1 MKHNNSASGNV
12 VAKSS
17 NSPPQREG
25 EGTRFSRLLLILA
38 VALVATPSHAA
49 EITIRLLRADAPD
62 QLVSTAITKV
72 DLAAEAA
79 KAKEDAAKSARPSTP
94 GYAPAKEAEVKPQAQ
109 FDHYANYMRG
119 IVIDGK
125 HPFQRT
131 YQGSFLGRTDTLT
144 LELADGEHVIE
155 PGAHKFTVRAGQVAA
170 QDPSLRANGRTL
182 DVLLHPVTV
191 MAVDGSAIRPMP
203 AEVRRLPVAPRLYW
217 GAEELLPKEQILSA
231 TTTFKRLTLYL
242 LANTNGPGYRVAPTD
257 RNFHLTA
264 DGLTVLDEAGKPA
277 TDGGVFV
284 ENRFTLV
291 LPKSAVPVTVRGTNV
306 QVLISGPAGN
316 LKLAS
321 TTKGSASG
329 TFFAYSARDGADIT
343 VGHRDSNTP
352 MKFPGDLGKFPRR
365 RIVVDA
371 TAPESHEPRL
381 LAVSLAG
388 YSLDAGQPLRVRVQF
403 QDALDSATL
412 TPPQVAAYLWR
423 EPVLGED
430 GWLRELPA
438 DAPAAGWQNLAV
450 RATGEA
456 DLFDLV
462 APEVPGNVYRLRIVV
477 DRRGQCAPQS
487 ALQADFIQAIL
498 NPAARATLSVF
509 SPVGRHAFV
518 QGSELPFSAVL
529 KSAAPVPAGKLRV
542 TLRRGESEFALVERE
557 VPAVA
562 AGQHPFHLRLDA
574 RATAA
579 LPAGDYQLTAS
590 LGELR
595 AATWS
600 VRIAPPRFREP
611 FAHFDHNCWSSWSQI
626 DAGFPYLTAPKS
638 IAEANE
644 GRRAIARNA
653 AILGRQ
659 GNLNLTDWGIGPGG
673 AFPNY
678 QGRDSSSEVA
688 EVEMI
693 LRRTPS
699 LPAHEVFYYQNR
711 FETVHEAL
719 AAQGMGELNSVLSGF
734 IPYSLVH
741 SVEKEVAAE
750 MRKFQLVAQTA
761 DKFDNFTGMSLVKA
775 DTAPIGNAE
784 IGDSGRTIRLIEQM
798 KNFEAKHK
806 FRPPPAGHAAA
817 NFNLSLTGKTPPPL
831 IVENGRRFEAWAQ
844 DENSLIAD
852 FYRQARVDV
861 EPLLPGLRYAA
872 LGPPGYE
879 ATWAGGYPGTAQ
891 REANLITVQSGC
903 GDYGQTLIFEP
914 FVRTRFLQMTGK
926 HCWGTL
932 GLSTAGPTGFY
943 NTKQHLAGY
952 LAAGV
957 KGFGYRDAW
966 REVTGP
972 QGGANLMGIQEERED
987 IAALLRTYGPMF
999 AQLEPRAAIAV
1010 FYPFHQTIYQ
1020 ALPLDLPG
1028 GRMVSPH
1035 LAAYAALAQLALLG
1049 HDAEVLSEE
1058 RVDAGDLS
1066 RFKVVLLPNL
1076 HYLLPR
1082 HREAL
1087 EKFSAGGGHLL
1098 AGARSTLLPKGAK
1111 PITDDFTEVHECSAT
1126 WSLNA
1131 LHDVGHAWLFGEL
1144 RRKAAALRADLE
1156 PLVQPFARPRTDR
1169 VFVQTTH
1176 AGEGRYTFVWNTL
1189 HPSWMGTT
1197 RVSGNPE
1204 WSAGLEAVEQTLMP
1218 LKESVQFPA
1227 EHFTYELFTQERVAT
1242 GPAKDGRAEA
1252 VADLSFTPFR
1262 VFVSLPRAI
1271 AKLQLEAP
1279 ASVPAGRPWPVKVTL
1294 LDSDGK
1300 AVNAS
1305 VPLRLTLLDASGK
1318 RAWESNGA
1326 AFPTFS
1332 GELSAPLGSAP
1343 GPWKIQVTELVSG
1356 RQIEAPVA
1364 VVAAQSQSF
1373 ASAVRELPTVDVQ
1386 RAELVRQFIAAR
1398 RKDGQ
1403 PVVIV
1408 LDDSQTLTRQA
1419 LAQEAAKTLQ
1429 QLGVKAE
1436 VRRASQPGVFAN
1448 EERVHLYSDWRD
1460 MNPAQHV
1467 AHHLALLGGEGE
1479 NVLLEEL
1486 QENQLFTR
1494 PMTSSYPG
1502 PGRGVLTVVRSPFA
1516 YNRDVLCLLGPDEAG
1531 IRAALAELGAR
1542 TPTSAA
1548 ASQPT
1553 VAAADVGVLAPSSP
1567 LTTHTLPG
1575 KLTPGTPFATMDGA
1589 PVQRIAVSADGT
1601 RLAFGTMGYATNLF
1615 VFDPAGKLLAE
1626 DKVGHVNTAGL
1637 TFLDGGRVGVTSDG
1651 AAYLREAD
1659 GTLRWRLRGLRHI
1672 DPQGRYCVLP
1682 LGNGFEVLTLDLKPR
1697 WKFDE
1702 WDAYETAQEILF
1714 SRQAT
1719 FIAALDAGD
1728 TLVYRLTGKAPGLAG
1743 EAGDDLVFCDA
1754 LTGKEKRRIAVA
1766 LAPTAA
1772 FAGLGETG
1780 TKLQSLE
1787 FVAGGSLVLAM
1798 LTSRAAPEPV
1808 AVLLDGAL
1816 QPLLAERFTV
1826 PTYLA
1831 GTQAKTQRRI
1841 LADRRQVFTVG
1852 DTVCLADAQWSGL
1865 ASARTENLILSLAVD
1880 EARQRLAVANY
1891 SGHVELFDFSLKR
1904 LWRAEVGSAA
1914 QLAFLPDGR
1923 LAVGT
1928 LRGQAL
1934 LLGADGKA
1942 VWTASLNRYAE
1953 PEVVDQR
1960 WAQLEALPGLQR
1972 AEDAS
1977 WWQKLTNNVPLGDD
1991 VAGVTGKLTARDSLG
2006 GNFNG
2011 EAFGTY
2017 LVEWRHR
2024 AVKGAGRLALEI
2036 LEVERGGTNAVA
2048 ATLRRVA
2055 LSAAPGATEG
2065 VEHALLRLGDRPERV
2080 NVTVRLSGDGEAVST
2095 VTVRPLRFPS
2105 ENVIR
2110 IPSLYRGEIS
2120 EATRA
2125 NPPVTVG
2132 IYKNV
2137 TEQDDPHD
2145 TAMADPFALVNGR
2158 ALETEGAL
2166 LKGNWFGDGSSL
2178 SATKTYPSLP
2188 CWIELTLP
2196 TKRVISHIVIAEDP
2210 AQARVEP
2217 LAVDAFVES
2226 RETRAGL
2233 SDFERRQLR
2242 RGFWLGVVKTRSS
2255 GHPYNVYQ
2263 LAKPVFTNKLRVYV
2277 LGGHSSITE
2286 VELYGAPPKKVAT
2299 AAAEKGE
2306 K

>member
-1 MKHNNSASGNV
+1 MVNEGAALFDRPVTSV
-12 VAKSS
+12 T
-17 NSPPQREG
+17 PPH
-25 EGTRFSRLLLILA
+25 F
-38 VALVATPSHAA
+38 
-49 EITIRLLRADAPD
+49 
-62 QLVSTAITKV
+62 STAV
-72 DLAAEAA
+72 Y
-79 KAKEDAAKSARPSTP
+79 S
-94 GYAPAKEAEVKPQAQ
+94 
-109 FDHYANYMRG
+109 

-125 HPFQRT
+125 HPFQRS

-144 LELADGEHVIE
+144 LDLAEGEHVIE
-155 PGAHKFTVRAGQVAA
+155 PGAHRFAVRAGQVAT

-182 DVLLHPVTV
+182 DVLLHPVTI

-257 RNFHLTA
+257 RHFHLTA
-264 DGLTVLDEAGKPA
+264 DGLTVLDEAGQPA

-306 QVLISGPAGN
+306 QVLIAGPAGN

-321 TTKGSASG
+321 TAKGSASG

-343 VGHRDSNTP
+343 VGNRDSHQP
-352 MKFPGDLGKFPRR
+352 VKFHGDLGKFPRR

-371 TAPESHEPRL
+371 TAPESREPRL

-403 QDALDSATL
+403 QDALDTATL
-412 TPPQVAAYLWR
+412 TPPQVAAFLWR

-438 DAPAAGWQNLAV
+438 DAPAAGWQTLAV

-456 DLFDLV
+456 ELFDII

-477 DRRGQCAPQS
+477 DRRGQCSPQS
-487 ALQADFIQAIL
+487 ALQADFIQGIL

-529 KSAAPVPAGKLRV
+529 KSAAPVAAGNLRV
-542 TLRRGESEFALVERE
+542 SLRRGGSEFALVERE

-562 AGQHPFHLRLDA
+562 AGQHPFHFRLDA
-574 RATAA
+574 SATAA
-579 LPAGDYQLTAS
+579 LPAGDYQLTAT

-595 AATWS
+595 AASWS
-600 VRIAPPRFREP
+600 VRIAAPRFREP
-611 FAHFDHNCWSSWSQI
+611 FAHFDHNCWSAWSQI
-626 DAGFPYLTAPKS
+626 DAGFPYVTAPKS
-638 IAEANE
+638 IADANE
-644 GRRAIARNA
+644 GRRVIARNA

-741 SVEKEVAAE
+741 SVAKEVAAE

-761 DKFDNFTGMSLVKA
+761 DKFDNFAGMSLVKA

-784 IGDSGRTIRLIEQM
+784 IGDSGRTLRLIEQM
-798 KNFEAKHK
+798 KTFEAKHK

-817 NFNLSLTGKTPPPL
+817 NFNLSFTGKTPPPL
-831 IVENGRRFEAWAQ
+831 VTENGRRFEAWAH
-844 DENSLIAD
+844 DENSLLAD

-926 HCWGTL
+926 NCWGTL

-999 AQLEPRAAIAV
+999 AQLEPRAPIAV

-1035 LAAYAALAQLALLG
+1035 LTAYAALAQLALLG

-1066 RFKVVLLPNL
+1066 RFKVVILPNL

-1087 EKFSAGGGHLL
+1087 ERFSAGGGHLL
-1098 AGARSTLLPKGAK
+1098 AGARSTLLPKGARQ
-1111 PITDDFTEVHECSAT
+1111 ITDDFTEVHECSAT

-1189 HPSWMGTT
+1189 HPSWMGTP

-1204 WSAGLEAVEQTLMP
+1204 WSAGLEAVEQTLVP
-1218 LKESVQFPA
+1218 LKEPVQFPA
-1227 EHFTYELFTQERVAT
+1227 ERFTYELFTQERVAT

-1271 AKLQLEAP
+1271 ASLRLEAP
-1279 ASVPAGRPWPVKVTL
+1279 ASVPAGRPWPVKVTP

-1305 VPLRLTLLDASGK
+1305 VPLRLALLDASGK
-1318 RAWESNGA
+1318 TVWESNGA
-1326 AFPTFS
+1326 AFPSYT

-1343 GPWKIQVTELVSG
+1343 GSWKIQVTELVSG
-1356 RQIEAPVA
+1356 RQVEAPVT
-1364 VVAAQSQSF
+1364 VVAAQSQLF
-1373 ASAVRELPTVDVQ
+1373 ASAVRELPAVDVQ
-1386 RAELVRQFIAAR
+1386 RAELVRQFIASR

-1408 LDDSQTLTRQA
+1408 LDDSQALTRQT
-1419 LAQEAAKTLQ
+1419 LAQDAAKALQ
-1429 QLGVKAE
+1429 ALGVKAE

-1448 EERVHLYSDWRD
+1448 EERVHLYADWRD

-1467 AHHLALLGGEGE
+1467 PHHLVLLGGEGE
-1479 NVLLEEL
+1479 SVLLEEL
-1486 QENQLFTR
+1486 QENQLLTR
-1494 PMTSSYPG
+1494 PLTASYPG

-1516 YNRDVLCLLGPDEAG
+1516 YNRDVLCLLGPDEKG
-1531 IRAALAELGAR
+1531 IRAALAALTVTSQAASASGAVLPHPSPLPLGEGASTAVAGNAQPATAIATNTKAATSAPAR
-1542 TPTSAA
+1542 TAIPPLPAGEGRGEGERN
-1548 ASQPT
+1548 ASPKT
-1553 VAAADVGVLAPSSP
+1553 P

-1575 KLTPGTPFATMDGA
+1575 KLTPGTSFATMDGA
-1589 PVQRIAVSADGT
+1589 PVQRIAVSADGA
-1601 RLAFGTMGYATNLF
+1601 RIAFGTMGYATNLF

-1637 TFLDGGRVGVTSDG
+1637 TFLDGGRVGVESDG

-1659 GTLRWRLRGLRHI
+1659 GSLRWRLRGLRHL
-1672 DPQGRYCVLP
+1672 DPRGRYCVLP

-1719 FIAALDAGD
+1719 FVAALDAGD

-1743 EAGDDLVFCDA
+1743 ETGDDLVFCDA
-1754 LTGKEKRRIAVA
+1754 LTGREKRRVAVA
-1766 LAPTAA
+1766 LEPIAA
-1772 FAGLGETG
+1772 FAGLAEAG

-1787 FVAGGSLVLAM
+1787 FVAGGSVLAT

-1816 QPLLAERFTV
+1816 RPLLAERFTV
-1826 PTYLA
+1826 PSYLA
-1831 GTQAKTQRRI
+1831 GTQTKTQRRI

-1852 DTVCLADAQWSGL
+1852 DTVCLADAQWAGL
-1865 ASARTENLILSLAVD
+1865 ATARTENLILSLAVD

-1934 LLGADGKA
+1934 LLGAEGKA
-1942 VWTASLNRYAE
+1942 AWSASLNRYAE
-1953 PEVVDQR
+1953 PEVVEQR
-1960 WAQLEALPGLQR
+1960 WAQLEALLGLQR
-1972 AEDAS
+1972 VEDAP
-1977 WWQKLTNNVPLGDD
+1977 WWRKLTNNVPLGDD
-1991 VAGVTGKLTARDSLG
+1991 LAGVTGKVTARDSLG
-2006 GNFNG
+2006 GNCNG

-2036 LEVERGGTNAVA
+2036 LEVERGGTNAAA
-2048 ATLRRVA
+2048 ATVRRVA
-2055 LSAAPGATEG
+2055 LSATPGTTEG

-2080 NVTVRLSGDGEAVST
+2080 NVTVRLSGDGDAAST

-2110 IPSLYRGEIS
+2110 IPSLYRGEIA

-2145 TAMADPFALVNGR
+2145 TAMADAFSLVNGR
-2158 ALETEGAL
+2158 ALESEPAL

-2178 SATKTYPSLP
+2178 SATKSYPSLP

-2196 TKRVISHIVIAEDP
+2196 VKRVVSHIVIAEDP
-2210 AQARVEP
+2210 AQPRVEP
-2217 LAVDAFVES
+2217 LSVDAFVES
-2226 RETRAGL
+2226 RETRTGL
-2233 SDFERRQLR
+2233 SDFERRQLK
-2242 RGFWLGVVKTRSS
+2242 RGFWLGVVKARSS
-2255 GHPYNVYQ
+2255 SHPYHVYQ
-2263 LAKPVFTNKLRVYV
+2263 LPKPVFTNKLRVYV

-2286 VELYGAPPKKVAT
+2286 IELYGAPPKKVIAA

-2306 K
+2306 GR

>member
-1 MKHNNSASGNV
+1 MSISWL
-12 VAKSS
+12 
-17 NSPPQREG
+17 
-25 EGTRFSRLLLILA
+25 FLLA
-38 VALVATPSHAA
+38 VSTLVLSTHTHAA

-62 QLVSTAITKV
+62 QLVSTAITKI
-72 DLAAEAA
+72 DLAAEEAKAKDDAA
-79 KAKEDAAKSARPSTP
+79 KAARRGTP
-94 GYAPAKEAEVKPQAQ
+94 AAKEAEIKPQAQ

-119 IVIDGK
+119 IVINAK

-131 YQGSFLGRTDTLT
+131 YLGSFLGRTDVLT
-144 LELADGEHVIE
+144 LDLADGEHVID
-155 PGAHKFTVRAGQVAA
+155 PGAHKFTVSGGQVAA

-182 DVLLHPVTV
+182 DVLLHPVTI

-217 GAEELLPKEQILSA
+217 GTEELLPKEQILSA
-231 TTTFKRLTLYL
+231 ATTFKRLTLYL
-242 LANTNGPGYRVAPTD
+242 LANITGPGYRVSPTD

-264 DGLTVLDEAGKPA
+264 DGIAVLDESGKPA
-277 TDGGVFV
+277 TDNGVFV

-291 LPKSAVPVTVRGTNV
+291 LPKSAVPVTVRGKNV
-306 QVLISGPAGN
+306 QVLITGPAGN

-321 TTKGSASG
+321 AEKDSATG

-343 VGHRDSNTP
+343 VGNRDSNQP
-352 MKFPGDLGKFPRR
+352 VKFHGDLGRFPRR
-365 RIVVDA
+365 RIIVDA
-371 TAPESHEPRL
+371 TAPESREPRL

-388 YSLDAGQPLRVRVQF
+388 YSLDAGQPLRVRIQF
-403 QDALDSATL
+403 QDALDNSTL
-412 TPPQVAAYLWR
+412 TPPQVAAFLWR

-438 DAPAAGWQNLAV
+438 DAPAAGWQTLAV

-456 DLFDLV
+456 ELFDIV
-462 APEVPGNVYRLRIVV
+462 APEVPGSVYRLRIVV
-477 DRRGQCAPQS
+477 DRRGKCSPQS
-487 ALQADFIQAIL
+487 ALHADFIQGIL
-498 NPAARATLSVF
+498 DPASRATLSAF
-509 SPVGRHAFV
+509 CPIGRHAFL
-518 QGSELPFSAVL
+518 QGGEMPFSVVL
-529 KSAAPVPAGKLRV
+529 KNAAPVPAGKLRV
-542 TLRRGESEFALVERE
+542 TLRCGDGEFTLVERDI
-557 VPAVA
+557 PAVA
-562 AGQHPFHLRLDA
+562 AGQHPLHFRLDS

-579 LPAGDYQLTAS
+579 LSAGDYQLTAT

-595 AATWS
+595 AAPWS
-600 VRIAPPRFREP
+600 VRIAQPRFREP
-611 FAHFDHNCWSSWSQI
+611 FAHFDHNCWSAWSMI
-626 DAGFPYLTAPKS
+626 DAGFPYLTAPKG

-644 GRRAIARNA
+644 GRRALARNA

-699 LPAHEVFYYQNR
+699 LPAHEAFYYQNR

-741 SVEKEVAAE
+741 SVEKEVNAE

-784 IGDSGRTIRLIEQM
+784 LGDSGRTLRLIEQM

-817 NFNLSLTGKTPPPL
+817 NFNLSQTGKTPPAP
-831 IVENGRRFEAWAQ
+831 IAENGRRFEAWAEE
-844 DENSLIAD
+844 ENTLLAD
-852 FYRQARVDV
+852 FYKQARIDV

-879 ATWAGGYPGTAQ
+879 ATWAGGYPGLAQ
-891 REANLITVQSGC
+891 RDANLLTVQCGC
-903 GDYGQTLIFEP
+903 GDYGQTLIYEP
-914 FVRTRFLQMTGK
+914 FVRTRFIQMTGK
-926 HCWGTL
+926 PCWGVL

-987 IAALLRTYGPMF
+987 IAALLRTYGPML
-999 AQLEPRAAIAV
+999 AQLEPRAPIAV
-1010 FYPFHQTIYQ
+1010 FYPFHQSIYQ

-1028 GRMVSPH
+1028 ERMVSPQ
-1035 LAAYAALAQLALLG
+1035 LAAYAALAQLAMLG

-1058 RVDAGDLS
+1058 RIDAGDLS
-1066 RFKVVLLPNL
+1066 RFKMVLLPNL

-1087 EKFSAGGGHLL
+1087 EKYTAGGGHLL

-1111 PITDDFTEVHECSAT
+1111 KITDDFTEVHECNAT

-1131 LHDVGHAWLFGEL
+1131 LHDVGHAWLFGEM
-1144 RRKAAALRADLE
+1144 RRKAAALAQDLA
-1156 PLVQPFARPRTDR
+1156 PLVQPFARPTSDR

-1176 AGEGRYTFVWNTL
+1176 AGDGRYTFVWNTL
-1189 HPSWMGTT
+1189 YPSWMGTT
-1197 RVSGNPE
+1197 RVRNNPE

-1218 LKESVQFPA
+1218 LKETVQFPA
-1227 EHFTYELFTQERVAT
+1227 DRFTYELFTQERVAA
-1242 GPAKDGRAEA
+1242 GAAKDGRADA

-1271 AKLQLEAP
+1271 AKLQLDAP
-1279 ASVPAGRPWPVKVTL
+1279 ASVEAGRPWPVKVTPLDGDGKPINASIPLSLAL
-1294 LDSDGK
+1294 LDATGK
-1300 AVNAS
+1300 AVWKS
-1305 VPLRLTLLDASGK
+1305 SG
-1318 RAWESNGA
+1318 S

-1332 GELSAPLGSAP
+1332 GELSAPAGSAP
-1343 GPWKIQVTELVSG
+1343 GQWKIQVSELVSG
-1356 RQIEAPVA
+1356 RQIESTVT
-1364 VVAAQSQSF
+1364 VAAGQTKSF
-1373 ASAVRELPTVDVQ
+1373 AAAVRELPEVDVQ
-1386 RAELVRQFIAAR
+1386 RPDLVAQFVAAR

-1403 PVVIV
+1403 PVIIV
-1408 LDDSQTLTRQA
+1408 LDDSQAATRQA
-1419 LAQEAAKTLQ
+1419 LAQDAAKALQ
-1429 QLGVKAE
+1429 QLGIKAE

-1460 MNPAQHV
+1460 INPAQHV
-1467 AHHLALLGGEGE
+1467 ANHIVLLGGEGE
-1479 NVLLEEL
+1479 SVLLEEL

-1494 PMTSSYPG
+1494 PLTASYPG

-1516 YNRDVLCLLGPDEAG
+1516 YNRDVLCLLGPDEKG
-1531 IRAALAELGAR
+1531 IRAALAALV
-1542 TPTSAA
+1542 TTSQTAA
-1548 ASQPT
+1548 G
-1553 VAAADVGVLAPSSP
+1553 GVVRPPSDPRGGDGSSP
-1567 LTTHTLPG
+1567 LRLKRRTADGDEPSTPQTPLITHALAG
-1575 KLTPGTPFATMDGA
+1575 KLVPGTPFALMDGA
-1589 PVQRIAVSADGT
+1589 PVQRIAVSADGA
-1601 RLAFGTMGYATNLF
+1601 RVAFGTMGYATNLF
-1615 VFDPAGKLLAE
+1615 VFDSAGKLLAE

-1637 TFLDGGRVGVTSDG
+1637 AFLDGGRVGVESDG

-1659 GTLRWRLRGLRHI
+1659 GTLRWRLRGLRHL

-1719 FIAALDAGD
+1719 FVAALDAGD

-1743 EAGDDLVFCDA
+1743 EAGDDLIFCDA
-1754 LTGKEKRRIAVA
+1754 LTGKEKRRVAVA
-1766 LAPTAA
+1766 LAPLAA
-1772 FAGLGETG
+1772 FAGLAEAG

-1787 FVAGGSLVLAM
+1787 FVANGSLVLAT

-1816 QPLLAERFTV
+1816 RPLLAERFTV
-1826 PTYLA
+1826 PAYLA
-1831 GTQAKTQRRI
+1831 GTQTKTQRRI
-1841 LADRRQVFTVG
+1841 LADRRQIFTVG
-1852 DTVCLADAQWSGL
+1852 DTVCLADAQWASL
-1865 ASARTENLILSLAVD
+1865 ASARTANLILSLAVD
-1880 EARQRLAVANY
+1880 EARQRIAVANY
-1891 SGHVELFDFSLKR
+1891 SGHVEMFDFALKR
-1904 LWRAEVGSAA
+1904 LWHAELGSAA

-1923 LAVGT
+1923 LAAGT
-1928 LRGQAL
+1928 LRGQATL
-1934 LLGADGKA
+1934 LDAEGKS
-1942 VWTASLNRYAE
+1942 VWSASLNRYAE
-1953 PEVVDQR
+1953 PEVVEQR
-1960 WAQLEALPGLQR
+1960 WAQLEALPGVQR
-1972 AEDAS
+1972 PDDLP
-1977 WWQKLTNNVPLGDD
+1977 WWEQLKKSVPLGDD
-1991 VAGVTGKLTARDSLG
+1991 IAGVTGKVTARDSLG
-2006 GNFNG
+2006 GNCNG
-2011 EAFGTY
+2011 EPFGTY
-2017 LVEWRHR
+2017 LVEWRHKH
-2024 AVKGAGRLALEI
+2024 VKGAARLALDI
-2036 LEVERGGTNAVA
+2036 TEVEKAAANQNGNAV
-2048 ATLRRVA
+2048 RRVT
-2055 LSAAPGATEG
+2055 LSALPSANEG
-2065 VEHALLRLGDRPERV
+2065 VAHAVLRLGDRAERI
-2080 NVTVRLSGDGEAVST
+2080 NVTVQLAGDGEATST
-2095 VTVRPLRFPS
+2095 VTLRPLRFPS
-2105 ENVIR
+2105 ENLIR

-2137 TEQDDPHD
+2137 TELDDPHD

-2158 ALETEGAL
+2158 ALESEPSL

-2178 SATKTYPSLP
+2178 SATKTYPSIP

-2196 TKRVISHIVIAEDP
+2196 AKRVISHIVIAEDP
-2210 AQARVEP
+2210 AQPRVEP
-2217 LAVDAFVES
+2217 LSVDAFVES

-2233 SDFERRQLR
+2233 SDFERRQLK
-2242 RGFWLGVVKTRSS
+2242 RGFWLGVVKARSS
-2255 GHPYNVYQ
+2255 SHPYHIYQ
-2263 LAKPVFTNKLRVYV
+2263 FAKPVFTNKLRVYV

-2286 VELYGAPPKKVAT
+2286 IELYGAAPKKVA
-2299 AAAEKGE
+2299 AAAAVEKGE
-2306 K
+2306 QR